1 MTDLTDELLRA
12 EIKALGERVD
22 LKLAIIGK
30 DITFTNRTTEQIV
43 QLLREQQGE
52 TTDTVK
58 DVNQRVKALEL
69 LASNLQGRTAA
80 IVMIGGVLVTLMNLA
95 ISLWK

>member
-30 DITFTNRTTEQIV
+30 DITFTSRTTEQIV

-52 TTDTVK
+52 ITDTVK
-58 DVNQRVKALEL
+58 DVSARVKALEL

-80 IVMIGGVLVTLMNLA
+80 IVGVGGVLVTLMNLA

>member
-1 MTDLTDELLRA
+1 VTDLTDELLRA